1 MFFYKLLEN
10 FVAVVYGFT
19 DSDLSSKNYLLIL
32 RPQNLLGILKC
43 VGKQCLKHITTV
55 NPVALV
61 HIIGP
66 MYIVSVAYLVY

>member
-1 MFFYKLLEN
+1 M
-10 FVAVVYGFT
+10 AVVGGFL

-32 RPQNLLGILKC
+32 RPQNLLGILKF

-61 HIIGP
+61 HIMGP
-66 MYIVSVAYLVY
+66 MYIVSVAWYINY

>member
-1 MFFYKLLEN
+1 M
-10 FVAVVYGFT
+10 AIVYGFL

-32 RPQNLLGILKC
+32 RPQNLLGILKF

-66 MYIVSVAYLVY
+66 IYIVLVAWYINY